1 MTWAMPRVTLGF
13 PTYDRPAFLAEALR
27 GCLDQ
32 TYDDYEVVVIDNGSG
47 PATQEVLDRFAGP
60 RLRVVRF
67 AENIGLM
74 PAYSALVEH
83 AAGEIIAQ
91 LGDDDVCL
99 PDRLERTVAALDAHP
114 GAGVAHGDAIV
125 IDADGRETG
134 RWTARQFGRRAL
146 LDMLFFGGNHVIS
159 PTAAVRREVYEACG
173 TYEPSLPIAGDIDFW
188 LRAATRFGF
197 RHIAGGPVVRLRR
210 HGGNY
215 SDESQRA
222 REMEQVEQA
231 IRRALPGYRLRD
243 LAADVDWDVLPP
255 TIAERRARLV
265 LAERFAAR
273 GMQGLAAELTEQA
286 GPEPATAERGSRGR
300 IVLTS
305 FGFNDPGGGTV
316 IPRLASRA
324 LAARGWDVTVFH
336 AAVQALPGAGAYAVR
351 EWEEDG
357 VRLVGVFNRPHGL
370 LDLGHPRRELD
381 DPAIA
386 RAFGDVLDRVR
397 PDVVH
402 YHNLH
407 NLGLS
412 LVDETFARGI
422 RSCFTP
428 HNLWLVCARN
438 HLLREGGILC
448 DGPGADGANCAPC
461 TGSRDAAGYAAR
473 RVEMVERVLGRVGQ
487 VQAVS
492 AFVADMLVDGGL
504 PREMVTVLPL
514 GAPSAAAIWEAVG
527 RSRGPHGRR
536 RPLTVGFVGAGAP
549 HKGPQLL
556 VEAAQ
561 RTAARFDV
569 HLHGEVPAAI
579 RPPRFARS
587 TAGRVELAGAY
598 AHAELPELLAGPRRR
613 GGAVDRLGGRPAG
626 RGRVPGR
633 RLPVIAAGWAA
644 SPKPSRDGVDG
655 LLVDGR
661 SGDALA
667 AALDRLADEPGL
679 LDGCSRGIGA
689 PRRSP
694 HYVDDLERA
703 TPAARAP
710 PTPSPRRRVAV
721 RWRGDFDAISSL
733 ATINREVVRPARGAR
748 VRVTSP
754 PATVRRA
761 ASAPPRP
768 AAVEVRHQWPPPFDD
783 PGLGRLV
790 LIQPWEFGSIP
801 RDWLEPLQRDVDE
814 VWVPSAYVRDMYVG
828 DGVPADRVHVVPNG
842 VDLDVFRPDGPRRGW
857 PARRLHVPVRG
868 RHDLPQGHRR
878 AAGGVR
884 RGVRRP
890 RRRAAGD
897 QGRRRPARSTAA

>member
-1 MTWAMPRVTLGF
+1 MGDAAGDAGVPDD
-13 PTYDRPAFLAEALR
+13 DRPAFLAEALR

-273 GMQGLAAELTEQA
+273 GMQGLAGELTEQA

-527 RSRGPHGRR
+527 RSRGPHDRT
-536 RPLTVGFVGAGAP
+536 RPLTVGFVGAGVW
-549 HKGPQLL
+549 HKGAFTFASA
-556 VEAAQ
+556 AAQ
-561 RTAARFDV
+561 VDRRRPVRPAR
-569 HLHGEVPAAI
+569 LGQRCRPGPLRAGRPGRARRAGRRLRARRPAG
-579 RPPRFARS
+579 
-587 TAGRVELAGAY
+587 TAGRD
-598 AHAELPELLAGPRRR
+598 RRR
-613 GGAVDRLGGRPAG
+613 GGAVGRLGGGPADRGRDPGRPAAG
-626 RGRVPGR
+626 DREPDGRPGRRRPGRRRRPARGRLERRRAGGRDPAPRRPAVPGR
-633 RLPVIAAGWAA
+633 R
-644 SPKPSRDGVDG
+644 
-655 LLVDGR
+655 DGR
-661 SGDALA
+661 GD
-667 AALDRLADEPGL
+667 R
-679 LDGCSRGIGA
+679 A
-689 PRRSP
+689 PRTFAD
-694 HYVDDLERA
+694 YVDDLEAAYAAGAAPHVEPRD
-703 TPAARAP
+703 AARRALAGRL
-710 PTPSPRRRVAV
+710 RRDLEPGPDQR
-721 RWRGDFDAISSL
+721 
-733 ATINREVVRPARGAR
+733 RGACGGSATGSPW
-748 VRVTSP
+748 TSP
-754 PATVRRA
+754 PTTVRRA
-761 ASAPPRP
+761 
-768 AAVEVRHQWPPPFDD
+768 
-783 PGLGRLV
+783 
-790 LIQPWEFGSIP
+790 
-801 RDWLEPLQRDVDE
+801 
-814 VWVPSAYVRDMYVG
+814 
-828 DGVPADRVHVVPNG
+828 
-842 VDLDVFRPDGPRRGW
+842 
-857 PARRLHVPVRG
+857 PARRRG
-868 RHDLPQGHRR
+868 RPPSRCGTS
-878 AAGGVR
+878 
-884 RGVRRP
+884 
-890 RRRAAGD
+890 
-897 QGRRRPARSTAA
+897 GRRCSTTPASAGWC